1 MGIGKNINISLL
13 SGKNIPKATKTPI
26 IAPDAP
32 TIVAKNE
39 VYKAARGRQPPKY
52 YPNLYYP
59 IYLPFNKFKTD

>member
-1 MGIGKNINISLL
+1 MGIGKNISISLL

-39 VYKAARGRQPPKY
+39 VLKLKRPSAPKIL
-52 YPNLYYP
+52 PQFVL
-59 IYLPFNKFKTD
+59 YLPSINKFKTD